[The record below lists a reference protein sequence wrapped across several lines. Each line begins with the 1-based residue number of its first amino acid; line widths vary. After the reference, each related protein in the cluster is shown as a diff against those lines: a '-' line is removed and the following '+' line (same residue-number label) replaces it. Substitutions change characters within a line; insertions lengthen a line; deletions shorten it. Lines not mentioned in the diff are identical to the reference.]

1 MKRSLIYGG
10 VFSFA
15 ACSFLFSS
23 CSADKEELESMMDGK
38 SSVSFTAVI
47 DEVSDALRASW
58 NIVDPGKLY
67 PNYTQNEKFQFEM
80 GDQLVAL
87 SQGETKTYVQEGI
100 EVEHNGN
107 VNAKVYKNGK
117 AWFFYPSSTIQ
128 YLDTTKADV
137 ENAQVALTIHNPQD
151 ASNQYKCVY
160 LKTNPIDVVDG
171 KVSTDVKFNH
181 LTSLLRFHV
190 LNLTGNE
197 NLVVSSIKLE
207 ASKAIFPLHA
217 SYKFVGQETV
227 VQKDMNFSS
236 LSNVLEWREL
246 EQTKEKMTP
255 VEAGSKTGY
264 IYDALLVT
272 LPIDVAALASTELTI
287 SVTFAD
293 LVKKD
298 SYTPAPET
306 YTGDELASAF
316 KNGWPSGKRS
326 YFDIMFNQ
334 NHKLS
339 VSVSDYPRDWGK
351 VGDEIDVK

>member
-1 MKRSLIYGG
+1 
-10 VFSFA
+10 
-15 ACSFLFSS
+15 
-23 CSADKEELESMMDGK
+23 MMDGK

-47 DEVSDALRASW
+47 DEVSDALRARW
-58 NIVDPGKLY
+58 DIVDPGKLT
-67 PNYTQNEKFQFEM
+67 PNYSENEKFFFEK

-117 AWFFYPSSTIQ
+117 AWFFYPSTTITN
-128 YLDTTKADV
+128 LDTTKSDV
-137 ENAQVALTIHNPQD
+137 DNAIVALTIQNTQN
-151 ASNQYKCVY
+151 ANNQNKCVF

-190 LNLTGNE
+190 LNETGNE

-207 ASKAIFPLHA
+207 ASKAIFPLSA
-217 SYKFVGQETV
+217 NYKFVGQETI
-227 VQKDMNFSS
+227 VQKDMTLSNM
-236 LSNVLEWREL
+236 SNVLEWREL
-246 EQTKEKMTP
+246 TQTKDKMTY
-255 VEAGSKTGY
+255 VTGSKTGY

-272 LPIDVAALASTELTI
+272 LPIDAATLASTELSV

-293 LVKKD
+293 LEKKA
-298 SYTPAPET
+298 SITPAPVT
-306 YTGDELASAF
+306 YSADKLASAF
-316 KNGWPSGKRS
+316 TNGWPNGKRS
-326 YFDIMFNQ
+326 YFNIRFNQ
-334 NHKLS
+334 NHELS
-339 VSVSDYPRDWGK
+339 VSVSDYPGDWGK